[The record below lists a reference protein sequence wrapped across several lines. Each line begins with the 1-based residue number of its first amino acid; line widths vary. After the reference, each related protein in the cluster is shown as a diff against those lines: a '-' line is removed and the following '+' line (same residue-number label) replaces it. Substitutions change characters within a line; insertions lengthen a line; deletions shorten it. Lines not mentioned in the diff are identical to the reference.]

1 MKYGYLRVSTE
12 QQDEENQK
20 AGIIRWLDYMQFEID
35 EWVIEHGV
43 SGKKDYKKRLL
54 GKLMEKLKQ
63 DDWLIVSEFTRLS
76 RETFQM
82 YDIVRSLVDK
92 GIHIFSVKDNQL
104 LDLSA
109 DGKFR
114 LAMYCYFAEKERERC
129 SERTKEALN
138 RIKATGKHIGR
149 PCGAIGKKFQF
160 DSVADYV
167 KVLIDEGKSTTF
179 VAKRLG
185 CSARSVAD
193 FLKKKGWQTKWQRI
207 YHARTPEKRA
217 EMQEKAIQALK
228 KYRKEKTLMLEYLN

>member
-1 MKYGYLRVSTE
+1 MRVSTE
-12 QQDEENQK
+12 QQDEDNQK
-20 AGIIRWLDYMQFEID
+20 AGIIRWLDYMQYEID
-35 EWVIEHGV
+35 EWIIEHGV

-54 GKLMEKLKQ
+54 GKLIEKLKQ

-82 YDIVRSLVDK
+82 YDIVKTLVDK
-92 GIHIFSVKDNQL
+92 GVHIFSVKDNQL

-129 SERTKEALN
+129 SERTREALN

-149 PCGAIGKKFQF
+149 PYGAIGKKFLF

-167 KVLIDEGKSTTF
+167 KSLIDEGKSTKF
-179 VAKRLG
+179 IARRLG
-185 CSARSVAD
+185 CSARSVTD
-193 FLKKKGWQTKWQRI
+193 FLKKKGWQTKWQKL
-207 YHARTPEKRA
+207 YHNRSPEKRA
-217 EMQEKAIQALK
+217 EMQEKSIQALK
-228 KYRKEKTLMLEYLN
+228 KYKEEKTLMLEYLN

>member
-20 AGIIRWLDYMQFEID
+20 SGIMRWLDYMQYTVD

-82 YDIVRSLVDK
+82 YEICKILVDR
-92 GIHIFSVKDNQL
+92 GVHVFSVKDNQI

-149 PCGAIGKKFQF
+149 PLGSCGKLLKLESIKDYIFQLV
-160 DSVADYV
+160 DSGYSVKRIADR
-167 KVLIDEGKSTTF
+167 INCGSRTI
-179 VAKRLG
+179 
-185 CSARSVAD
+185 SD
-193 FLKKKGWQTKWQRI
+193 FLKKYNVMTKQQI
-207 YHARTPEKRA
+207 KYHATHNPEKIKEIGEKVKRA
-217 EMQEKAIQALK
+217 HQNKI
-228 KYRKEKTLMLEYLN
+228 LMLEYAAQ

>member
-20 AGIIRWLDYMQFEID
+20 SGIMRWLDYMQYTVD

-82 YDIVRSLVDK
+82 YEICKILVDR
-92 GIHIFSVKDNQL
+92 GVHVFSVKDNQI

-149 PCGAIGKKFQF
+149 PHGAIGKMLKL
-160 DSVADYV
+160 DGTKDYV
-167 KVLIDEGKSTTF
+167 FELVDAGCTVTEISR
-179 VAKRLG
+179 RLN
-185 CSARSVAD
+185 CSFRSVAD
-193 FLKKKGWQTKWQRI
+193 FLKRHNIKTASQIKYTAGKSPEFYREIGKK
-207 YHARTPEKRA
+207 AA
-217 EMQEKAIQALK
+217 ERK
-228 KYRKEKTLMLEYLN
+228 KNKILMLEYAAE

>member
-1 MKYGYLRVSTE
+1 MKYVYLRVSTE

-20 AGIIRWLDYMQFEID
+20 SGIMRWLDYMQYTVD

-82 YDIVRSLVDK
+82 YEICKILVDR
-92 GIHIFSVKDNQL
+92 GVHVFSVKDNQT

-138 RIKATGKHIGR
+138 RIKSTGKHIGR
-149 PCGAIGKKFQF
+149 PLGARGKLLKLE
-160 DSVADYV
+160 STKDYV
-167 KVLIDEGKSTTF
+167 FQLVDSGY
-179 VAKRLG
+179 
-185 CSARSVAD
+185 SVRQIAVKINCGSRTISD
-193 FLKKKGWQTKWQRI
+193 FLKKYNVMTKQQI
-207 YHARTPEKRA
+207 KYHATHNPEKIKEIGENVKRA
-217 EMQEKAIQALK
+217 HQNKI
-228 KYRKEKTLMLEYLN
+228 LMLEYAAQ

>member
-20 AGIIRWLDYMQFEID
+20 SGIMRWLDYMQYTVD

-63 DDWLIVSEFTRLS
+63 DDWLVVSEFTRLS

-82 YDIVRSLVDK
+82 YEICKILVDR
-92 GIHIFSVKDNQL
+92 GVHVFSVKDNQI

-149 PCGAIGKKFQF
+149 PLGACGKLLKLEGTKDYIFQLV
-160 DSVADYV
+160 DSGYSVKRIAD
-167 KVLIDEGKSTTF
+167 KINCGSRTI
-179 VAKRLG
+179 
-185 CSARSVAD
+185 SD
-193 FLKKKGWQTKWQRI
+193 FLKKYNVMTKQQI
-207 YHARTPEKRA
+207 KYHATHNPEKIKEIGEKVKRA
-217 EMQEKAIQALK
+217 HQNKI
-228 KYRKEKTLMLEYLN
+228 LMLEYAA